1 MASIEQSEDRVGQV
15 LSGSAVQQG
24 AGDSALQPADSNPA
38 QVVEQAFT
46 GVSAA
51 ELVYESKQQHSS
63 VSEGVASAGHPPQLN
78 IDRMDEFVPAGAF
91 EPPISTAVG
100 CEGETSGGDYNAADP
115 AGGSNGYGE
124 LAETGTAAAAAAA
137 GNLAQP
143 APLPPA
149 SPMDF
154 QTTASGH
161 AGPSPIG
168 KRKSSFEV
176 SDFQEPKR
184 PEGMNRVPSDLA
196 MVTGL
201 SDGEAEPVEAPQQR
215 PTDATDSNVGGILAG
230 LAAAPTL
237 NEGDTAE
244 AMFTPMMEPSTGGM
258 RMQAGTTSMPPPPP
272 VVPQVATIAGGD
284 GTTLGGGGGGGATAT
299 ATAAGGIRP
308 TDADIIA
315 WENRIKEE
323 EVRNI
328 PLIGD
333 IEPLQA
339 LEAEYRSGNEIFLAK
354 IAQLRRGY
362 SAIRRTRGDGNCFFR
377 SFVFA
382 YVEQILRTGDVAER
396 DRAIGRLMAIKQ
408 VLLNAGYEE
417 LVLESPLELLLAML
431 RSIGSPTDPLTLE
444 ALEGNMKSEDVSN
457 YVVFLLRMAT
467 SAEVKRRADFFA
479 PFIMVRN
486 WINQLSLVMVS
497 IYIYILDVLK
507 IKELTVLHQKYMLNI
522 KFLFFFS
529 PQGLSDMDVETFCR
543 SCIDP
548 MGEESDHVQMVALT
562 DALQVPVRVVYLD
575 RSQALGGGD
584 GGELGIGAG
593 DAVSMEFPAAS
604 GAAGNAPG
612 VSFASAA
619 PGGAA
624 STAGTVV
631 SGIIGGAAP
640 VKVDVHDFIPETLI
654 GSAATDPRVHLLY
667 RPGHYDVLYPA

>member
-1 MASIEQSEDRVGQV
+1 MGSITQSPDRVAQV

-24 AGDSALQPADSNPA
+24 AGDSALQPADSNPV

-51 ELVYESKQQHSS
+51 EIVYESRQQHSS
-63 VSEGVASAGHPPQLN
+63 VSEGVASAGHPPQLS

-91 EPPISTAVG
+91 EPPVSAAVG
-100 CEGETSGGDYNAADP
+100 CEGETSGGDYAADP

-124 LAETGTAAAAAAA
+124 LAETADATLAAVGGAY
-137 GNLAQP
+137 AQH
-143 APLPPA
+143 ANNVPPA

-154 QTTASGH
+154 QATASGH

-176 SDFQEPKR
+176 SDFLEPKR
-184 PEGMNRVPSDLA
+184 PEGLNRVPSDLA

-201 SDGEAEPVEAPQQR
+201 SDGEAGEPVEAPQRR
-215 PTDATDSNVGGILAG
+215 PMDATDSNIGGILAG
-230 LAAAPTL
+230 VAAAPTL

-244 AMFTPMMEPSTGGM
+244 AMLAPMMDPSI
-258 RMQAGTTSMPPPPP
+258 APTTSMPPPPP

-284 GTTLGGGGGGGATAT
+284 ATTAGGGVTN
-299 ATAAGGIRP
+299 RP

-323 EVRNI
+323 EVRDV

-354 IAQLRRGY
+354 IAALRRNY

-382 YVEQILRTGDVAER
+382 YVEQILRTGDLAER
-396 DRAIGRLMAIKQ
+396 DRAVGRLNSIKQ

-444 ALEGNMKSEDVSN
+444 ALEGNMKAEDVSN

-479 PFIMVRN
+479 PFIMVR
-486 WINQLSLVMVS
+486 
-497 IYIYILDVLK
+497 
-507 IKELTVLHQKYMLNI
+507 
-522 KFLFFFS
+522 
-529 PQGLSDMDVETFCR
+529 
-543 SCIDP
+543 
-548 MGEESDHVQMVALT
+548 
-562 DALQVPVRVVYLD
+562 
-575 RSQALGGGD
+575 
-584 GGELGIGAG
+584 
-593 DAVSMEFPAAS
+593 
-604 GAAGNAPG
+604 
-612 VSFASAA
+612 
-619 PGGAA
+619 
-624 STAGTVV
+624 
-631 SGIIGGAAP
+631 
-640 VKVDVHDFIPETLI
+640 
-654 GSAATDPRVHLLY
+654 
-667 RPGHYDVLYPA
+667 

>member
-1 MASIEQSEDRVGQV
+1 MGSITQSPDRVAQV

-24 AGDSALQPADSNPA
+24 AGDSALQPADSNPV

-51 ELVYESKQQHSS
+51 EIVYESRQQHSS
-63 VSEGVASAGHPPQLN
+63 VSEGVASAGNPPQLS
-78 IDRMDEFVPAGAF
+78 IDRMDEFMPAGAF
-91 EPPISTAVG
+91 EPPVSAAVG
-100 CEGETSGGDYNAADP
+100 CEGETSGGDYAADP

-124 LAETGTAAAAAAA
+124 LAETGDAAPAAV
-137 GNLAQP
+137 GSGGTLTQP
-143 APLPPA
+143 APVPPP

-176 SDFQEPKR
+176 SDFLDPKR
-184 PEGMNRVPSDLA
+184 PEGLNRVPSDLA

-201 SDGEAEPVEAPQQR
+201 SDGEAGEPEEAPQRR
-215 PTDATDSNVGGILAG
+215 PMDATDSNIGGILAG
-230 LAAAPTL
+230 VAAAPTF

-244 AMFTPMMEPSTGGM
+244 AMFAPMNEPSTA
-258 RMQAGTTSMPPPPP
+258 AGAATTSMPPPPP
-272 VVPQVATIAGGD
+272 VVPQVATIAGD
-284 GTTLGGGGGGGATAT
+284 GATT
-299 ATAAGGIRP
+299 QGVGNVRP

-339 LEAEYRSGNEIFLAK
+339 LEAEYRSGNDIFLAK
-354 IAQLRRGY
+354 IAALRRGY

-382 YVEQILRTGDVAER
+382 YLEQILRTGDLAER
-396 DRAIGRLMAIKQ
+396 NRAVGRLNGIKQ

-479 PFIMVRN
+479 PFIM
-486 WINQLSLVMVS
+486 
-497 IYIYILDVLK
+497 
-507 IKELTVLHQKYMLNI
+507 
-522 KFLFFFS
+522 
-529 PQGLSDMDVETFCR
+529 GLSDMDVETFCR

-562 DALQVPVRVVYLD
+562 DALQVPVRVIYLD
-575 RSQALGGGD
+575 RSLALGGGSVEIIV
-584 GGELGIGAG
+584 GGGDIGAC
-593 DAVSMEFPAAS
+593 DAISMEFPAAS
-604 GAAGNAPG
+604 GAVGDGPG

-631 SGIIGGAAP
+631 SGIAGGGAP
-640 VKVDVHDFIPETLI
+640 VKVDVHDFVPDALV
-654 GSAATDPRVHLLY
+654 GSAATEPRVHLLY